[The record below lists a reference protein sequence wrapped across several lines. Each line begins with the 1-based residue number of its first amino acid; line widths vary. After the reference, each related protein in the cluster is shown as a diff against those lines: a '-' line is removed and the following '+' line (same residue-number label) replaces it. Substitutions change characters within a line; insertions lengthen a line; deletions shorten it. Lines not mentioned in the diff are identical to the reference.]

1 LSSPQPIQIFVIS
14 LAGAT
19 QRRQHIISE
28 LGKSGV
34 DFQLCDAVN
43 GKELS
48 DKEIQDTCDAEAL
61 KNHPTWLTR
70 GAIGCALSHL
80 NIYRKMISE
89 HIPYAVV
96 LEDDM
101 VLPQEF
107 GGHLKDIV
115 GKLHADEVIMLY
127 YQSWQPLE
135 LCQPGAEKYRET
147 HGLYYPK
154 DISQPITTGAYIIT
168 LNAAKRLAAGIIPI
182 KRSADSWGDFHRAN
196 LLKSMR
202 CVYPRLTEV
211 APFKSSIDYFRS
223 GMLSKLMKFIDRV
236 KLPVV
241 YGYLRKRR
249 AENLKSRQHVFI
261 SQAHP
266 QWQK

>member
-1 LSSPQPIQIFVIS
+1 M
-14 LAGAT
+14 
-19 QRRQHIISE
+19 QRRQHISSE
-28 LGKSGV
+28 LEKSGMAYHM
-34 DFQLCDAVN
+34 CDAVN

-48 DKEIQDTCDAEAL
+48 EKVIQETCDAGAL
-61 KNHPTWLTR
+61 RKHPTWLTR

-80 NIYRKMISE
+80 NIYRRMINE
-89 HIPYAVV
+89 QIPYALI

-101 VLPQEF
+101 VLPPDF
-107 GGHLKDIV
+107 VGHLKEIV
-115 GKLHADEVIMLY
+115 SKLQDDEVIMLY

-135 LCQPGAEKYRET
+135 LCQAGAEKYRET

-154 DISQPITTGAYIIT
+154 DISKPITTGAYIIT
-168 LNAAKRLAAGIIPI
+168 LDAAKRLASGIIPI
-182 KRSADSWGDFHRAN
+182 RRCADSWGEFYRDN
-196 LLKSMR
+196 LLNSMR
-202 CVYPRLTEV
+202 CVYPRLTDV

-223 GMLSKLMKFIDRV
+223 SMLSKLMKFIDRV
-236 KLPVV
+236 KFPVV

-261 SQAHP
+261 SEAKP